1 MQTKTYTTE
10 PGAKKA
16 VARAYSPTIV
26 RLSNGRYACFHARQP
41 LPQGARMISH
51 WDINQWR
58 TSNSRT

>member
-10 PGAKKA
+10 AGAKKA

-26 RLSNGRYACFHARQP
+26 RLSNGRYTWFHARHP
-41 LPQGARMISH
+41 LPQGARIVSH

-58 TSNSRT
+58 AYK